1 MNHFYKIAEHYIK
14 LDFCEETIQ
23 KGRFL
28 HSFMP
33 FRTFPVNDNELL
45 FNIQFTSKISPLPDA
60 SVTRIKTVDTGNCI
74 IIVDLRHEGGYQFS
88 ISNFQ
93 GEKCCLLHTNSSFSQ
108 CQCSLYGDS
117 INQKLGL
124 NNALMLTY
132 AFAGSLHKTL
142 LIHAALVRHD
152 QQAYAFIADSGTGKS
167 TQANNWIQNVPYC
180 DLMNDDNPVLRI
192 IDGIVYAFGSPWS
205 GKTPCYRQVK
215 AKLGAII
222 RIDRATSNTIEQVRP
237 IEAFISLLS
246 ACSSMKWDKDI
257 YEKICETIKL
267 ITESVPHYI
276 LHCLPDKESALL
288 CSKTVTAPK

>member
-1 MNHFYKIAEHYIK
+1 MNYFYKIAEHYIK
-14 LDFCEETIQ
+14 LDFGEDTTQ
-23 KGRFL
+23 KEYFL

-33 FRTFPVNDNELL
+33 FRTSPVNDEELL
-45 FNIQFTSKISPLPDA
+45 FNIQSTNTLSPLPDD
-60 SVTRIKTVDTGNCI
+60 SITRIKTVNTGNCI
-74 IIVDLRHEGGYQFS
+74 IIVDQRHEGGYQFL

-93 GEKCCLLHTNSSFSQ
+93 EEKCCLLHTNSSFSQ

-142 LIHAALVRHD
+142 LVHAALVRHNL
-152 QQAYAFIADSGTGKS
+152 QGYAFIADSGTGKS
-167 TQANNWIQNVPYC
+167 TQANNWIQNVPNC

-192 IDGIVYAFGSPWS
+192 IDGVVYAFGSPWS

-288 CSKTVTAPK
+288 CSKTVANSK